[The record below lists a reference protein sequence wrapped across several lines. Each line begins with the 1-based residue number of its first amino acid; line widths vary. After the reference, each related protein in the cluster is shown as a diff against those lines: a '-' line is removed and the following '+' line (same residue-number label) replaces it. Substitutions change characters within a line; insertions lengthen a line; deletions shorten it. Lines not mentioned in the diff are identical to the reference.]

1 MAALSQCL
9 PLLSAKTLARVSL
22 SRTLRSSPCL
32 VISLAT
38 LVRSDASD
46 LILLNKLKMKYFHSS
61 PIASCLSMNNN
72 LATPRSPK
80 SSSEGWPG
88 GLKRKK
94 YADIS
99 SSLETFLKLLSSLI
113 RPLEDLK

>member
-1 MAALSQCL
+1 MSNNWCAHL
-9 PLLSAKTLARVSL
+9 TIV
-22 SRTLRSSPCL
+22 L
-32 VISLAT
+32 VTICQTTSFLQ
-38 LVRSDASD
+38 
-46 LILLNKLKMKYFHSS
+46 LKMKYFHSS

-94 YADIS
+94 CADIS
-99 SSLETFLKLLSSLI
+99 SSLETFLKLLSS
-113 RPLEDLK
+113 R